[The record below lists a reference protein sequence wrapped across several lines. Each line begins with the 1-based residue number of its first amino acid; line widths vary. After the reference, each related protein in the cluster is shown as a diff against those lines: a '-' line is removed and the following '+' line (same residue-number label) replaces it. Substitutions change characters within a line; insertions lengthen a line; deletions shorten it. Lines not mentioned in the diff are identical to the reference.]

1 VADNKGKIRT
11 RKELEDKIKE
21 IFGIE
26 TISLLISKQITTY
39 VTEHKYTYLEIG
51 RALFYFYE
59 IQGNDTGKSKGIG
72 IVPYVMEE
80 SRKYFRELERQAVLK
95 AQEAQKLKEQEQ
107 NIIICTAPQKR
118 RPKNRMINI
127 ESIKEAD
134 DE

>member
-1 VADNKGKIRT
+1 MASNGKIRT

-51 RALFYFYE
+51 RALFYFFE
-59 IQGNDTGKSKGIG
+59 IQGGDITRCKGIG
-72 IVPYVMEE
+72 IVPYVMED
-80 SRKYFRELERQAVLK
+80 SRKYFRELERQAVLQ
-95 AQEAQKLKEQEQ
+95 AQEAQRLKEQEQ
-107 NIIICTAPQKR
+107 NVIICKTPQKR